1 MSDER
6 SDQLDAMAQRLW
18 EAQWSQ
24 TPCAPPSDD
33 LSNFDVQ
40 TAYEIQGRLMKWRQ
54 TRRGLQGRSASPVG
68 RKIGLTS
75 DAIQDWLG
83 VTEPDFGVLLDDMIV
98 ADGDTASMSHLLQPR
113 IEAEVAFI
121 LGDELV
127 GPGLGAGDVISAT
140 DHVLPALEI
149 IDSRIADWDI
159 TYEDTIADNASSGLF
174 VLGNSPR
181 PLIEVDLRLAGMKL
195 RQNGRIVSTGAGVAC
210 MGHPINAVVWL
221 GNTLAQ
227 FDQRL
232 SPGDIVLS
240 GAVGPAVDVGAG
252 DSIRAD
258 IAGLGSVSVH
268 FGD

>member
-1 MSDER
+1 MCDGSSDPIE
-6 SDQLDAMAQRLW
+6 AMAQRLW
-18 EAQWSQ
+18 DAQWSK

-33 LSNFDVQ
+33 LAEFDVQ
-40 TAYEIQGRLMKWRQ
+40 TAYEIQERIIHWR
-54 TRRGLQGRSASPVG
+54 RVKRGLNGPPAAVVG

-127 GPGLGAGDVISAT
+127 GPGLSAGDVVSAT

-149 IDSRIADWDI
+149 IDSHIADWDI

-181 PLIEVDLRLAGMKL
+181 QLSDVDLRLAGMKL
-195 RQNGRIVSTGAGVAC
+195 RQNGRIVSTGAGAAC

-221 GNTLAQ
+221 GNTLAE
-227 FDQRL
+227 FDQHL
-232 SPGDIVLS
+232 NSGDIVLS
-240 GAVGPAVDVGAG
+240 GAIGPAVDVDAG
-252 DSIRAD
+252 DDIRAD

-268 FGD
+268 FDN